1 MGMDKEKIKEFENK
15 LKKTIEN
22 STHNL
27 QNIKKVSFKQ
37 NDRMFIDLIDEMKE
51 ILYENYNSSIFCLI
65 EEAITF
71 IFDEKIRDKQI
82 NSLKEFK
89 QENKSKKTSKI
100 KENKQENHQKLLDLS
115 TILKKKVQNFNEKIS
130 YGDSFIDDLISG
142 IKNNLENHN
151 FFTKLL
157 NEEKEIN

>member
-51 ILYENYNSSIFCLI
+51 ILYENYNSSIFYLI

-82 NSLKEFK
+82 NSLKK
-89 QENKSKKTSKI
+89 L
-100 KENKQENHQKLLDLS
+100 QKLRK
-115 TILKKKVQNFNEKIS
+115 INKKI
-130 YGDSFIDDLISG
+130 
-142 IKNNLENHN
+142 IKNYWIYQL
-151 FFTKLL
+151 F
-157 NEEKEIN
+157 